1 MKPKFTLFIISF
13 LLYSLSFSQ
22 VNSLTQ
28 SFDVVNTVTGS
39 AAAEPVTGWTA
50 KNNSTPIGTS
60 GWFGI
65 PSTDPDLPA
74 YSGTGCIAANYNN
87 VDAANTISNWLI
99 SPQLNLQNGAVIK
112 FWTRTS
118 TPGATEFPDNLQVRL
133 STAGASLDVGTTNTS
148 LGVFTTQLLEINPSF
163 STGVYPQTW
172 TEYTITL
179 SGISGTVAGRIA
191 FRYYVTNGGP
201 SGSNSDIIAIDQ
213 FNYAQ
218 TTPVTLLN
226 FSAVSATE
234 NKVNLLWATGCEI
247 NNAYFS
253 IERSLDGKAF
263 SEIGKVATQGNV
275 CNTQEYIYSDETIG
289 SIKSVAAVYYRLK
302 QVDIDGKFSYSN
314 IVLLKL
320 RNKGKLD
327 IVNTY
332 FNSGSLY
339 VKFNIESQE
348 KTTIS
353 ITDLTGKIII
363 TNTIQTQI
371 GVNNFVYDMGRFGSG
386 MYLVTINNSS
396 DKITRMIY
404 K

>member
-1 MKPKFTLFIISF
+1 MKLKFTLFITSI
-13 LLYSLSFSQ
+13 LIYNLSFSQ
-22 VNSLTQ
+22 VNSLTE
-28 SFDVVNTVTGS
+28 SFDVVTNVTGS
-39 AAAEPVTGWTA
+39 AAATPVTGWTA
-50 KNNSTPIGTS
+50 KNNSTPIGTT

-65 PSTDPDLPA
+65 PSTDPDLPP
-74 YSGTGCIAANYNN
+74 YSGAGCIAANYNN
-87 VDAANTISNWLI
+87 VDGANTISNWLI

-118 TPGATEFPDNLQVRL
+118 TPGTTEYPDNLQVRL
-133 STAGASLDVGTTNTS
+133 STAGASVDVGTTNTS

-163 STGVYPQTW
+163 STGIYPQTW
-172 TEYTITL
+172 SEYTITL
-179 SGISGTVAGRIA
+179 SGITGTVAGRIA
-191 FRYYVTNGGP
+191 FRYYVTDGGP
-201 SGSNSDIIAIDQ
+201 SGNNSDVVAIDQ

-218 TTPVTLLN
+218 ITPITLLN

-247 NNAYFS
+247 NNAFFS

-275 CNTQEYIYSDETIG
+275 CATQEYMYSDETIAAL
-289 SIKSVAAVYYRLK
+289 KSVTSVYYRLK
-302 QVDIDGKFSYSN
+302 QVDIDGKYSYSN

-332 FNSGSLY
+332 FNSGTLNI
-339 VKFNIESQE
+339 KFNNEAQE
-348 KTTIS
+348 KATIS
-353 ITDLTGKIII
+353 ITDLTGKIIL
-363 TNTIQTQI
+363 TNTVQTQI
-371 GVNNFVYDMGRFGSG
+371 GVNNFAYDMGRFGAG
-386 MYLVTINNSS
+386 VYLVTINNNTEKVS
-396 DKITRMIY
+396 KMIY